1 MCKFCWFKDELVQ
14 GLGSHPKITVGHQGR
29 WEVNKIINRREW
41 RLRNLGECARGQI
54 CKRWPGIVEGTKAL
68 EQANLRSN
76 LSYAF
81 WTNKLLIC
89 PESQVSLTCE
99 MEIITAS
106 VSFWGYRV
114 KHNNACH
121 VFREA
126 GFLAGI
132 QYVRVNNDNNI
143 KAHEGVIKN

>member
-1 MCKFCWFKDELVQ
+1 M
-14 GLGSHPKITVGHQGR
+14 
-29 WEVNKIINRREW
+29 
-41 RLRNLGECARGQI
+41 
-54 CKRWPGIVEGTKAL
+54 EGTKAL